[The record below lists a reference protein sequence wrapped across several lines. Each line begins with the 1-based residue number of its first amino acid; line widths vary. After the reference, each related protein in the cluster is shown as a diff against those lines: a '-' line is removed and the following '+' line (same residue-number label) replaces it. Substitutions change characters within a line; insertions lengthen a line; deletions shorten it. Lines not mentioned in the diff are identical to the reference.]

1 MRLDDATR
9 VLLHFQDAK
18 DAAILPS
25 DRAGGLLPLRAPTGL
40 TTPPLAAGLIGNG
53 RSFNGTTTGLAALE
67 DASSATRM
75 RRSMTVEAVLS
86 FDTGRLTNGARVIV
100 ARGLGGSATERRLW
114 GLELVTSGGGTA
126 FGLQAYAEEAGGG
139 AATIPS
145 VALTRLPSSGF
156 FHLAWVRQW
165 VSASEVLYRVYV
177 NGILQGEVT
186 SADGDF
192 SEGIGGTTTVGMRGD
207 ALGGYEEFF
216 ADVINEIRISN
227 VARVA
232 EEIEHSYR
240 QLVLYP
246 AMGYELVKA
255 HLPPGTAY
263 STDPD
268 SSVQRE
274 LANVGAGLGL
284 AWANLAEFEN
294 YFAPDKAVRFLS
306 RWETVLGLRPRPGDT
321 IEIRRGR
328 VQGHLRTV
336 HGFNRDQIRD
346 ALAGIL
352 DLDAEDLVIIETKN
366 RFVDDF
372 EGVSIH
378 AHWWQFIGN
387 GTITASDPVAVIQ
400 LQNGDNGN
408 WTRTVENAPRMYT
421 SILEPNE
428 CEVAVQLDAHII
440 VAGTVNMGGIFIA
453 NRVTKDVLRFG
464 VGNDAGTTKFRR
476 SSITGATT
484 TDAFGAAIPGTSPP
498 LWLRILDL
506 GDGTVNCDYSEVG
519 FEGPWT
525 TVFAAVAA
533 PAGYYWA
540 GLFFMDEG
548 ATIGGNAQIDVEE
561 FRIWSPNT
569 DRIFEWGVYRDPA
582 LPGTPDIEG
591 ASDVLRRMKPAHTEG
606 RIITDITAEAGSSDS
621 LCEHCVLGA

>member
-1 MRLDDATR
+1 MRLDDATK

-53 RSFNGTTTGLAALE
+53 RSFNGTTTGLQALE
-67 DASSATRM
+67 DASGATRL

-100 ARGLGGSATERRLW
+100 ARGLGGSAAERRLW
-114 GLELVTSGGGTA
+114 GLEMVTSGGGTA
-126 FGLQAYAEEAGGG
+126 FGLQAYAEETGGV

-177 NGILQGEVT
+177 DGILQGEVT

-216 ADVINEIRISN
+216 ADVINEIRISD

-268 SSVQRE
+268 SAVQRE
-274 LANVGAGLGL
+274 LANVGAGLGM

-328 VQGHLRTV
+328 VQGHLRTI

-352 DLDAEDLVIIETKN
+352 DIDAEDLVIVETKN
-366 RFVDDF
+366 RMADTFPDATL
-372 EGVSIH
+372 S
-378 AHWWQFIGN
+378 ATRWWQFAGN
-387 GTITASDPVAVIQ
+387 GSILPQQPEVVIQ

-408 WTRTVENAPRMYT
+408 WTRTVENAPRIYA
-421 SILEPNE
+421 SILEPSG
-428 CEVAVQLDAHII
+428 CHVMAHLSAHII
-440 VAGTVNMGGIFIA
+440 VTGTVNFGGIFIA
-453 NRVTKDVLRFG
+453 NRVSKDALRFG
-464 VGNDAGTTKFRR
+464 VGNDGGVTKFRR
-476 SSITGATT
+476 SSITDGVVTA
-484 TDAFGAAIPGTSPP
+484 AFGATVPGGSPP
-498 LWLRILDL
+498 LYLRIVDNE
-506 GDGTVNCDYSEVG
+506 DGTVDLDYATAG

-525 TVFAAVAA
+525 TAFAAVAA
-533 PAGYYWA
+533 PDTYYWA

-548 ATIGGNAQIDVEE
+548 ATIGGTAQIG
-561 FRIWSPNT
+561 R
-569 DRIFEWGVYRDPA
+569 GVPHLVPEHRPRLRVGRVRGPSGRRLA
-582 LPGTPDIEG
+582 GHRGRCRRAAPHEACAHRG
-591 ASDVLRRMKPAHTEG
+591 ADHHRHHSSGRR
-606 RIITDITAEAGSSDS
+606 
-621 LCEHCVLGA
+621 